1 MAEGQGGE
9 KTEKPTPKR
18 IKDARRK
25 GNVSKSKDLSSA
37 ILFLITVMLLA
48 ALNSFNADVLVH
60 YMQDSLK
67 LAFSIKQI
75 DLSQATDALA
85 AGGMAMFKVL
95 APILAVNFVMA
106 MSVEFMQVGALFTTE
121 TLKPKFDKLNPVNGF
136 KGMFFQKKTYIELLK
151 TIFKL
156 VILTAMF
163 YVIFKNNLP
172 ELIVSGRRSLWYSA
186 SLTGSILFDIA
197 VKIGGLFLVIGVV
210 DFGLQK
216 HLWMKDLMMSKY
228 EVKQEYKQDEGDPH
242 NKAARKRLHREL
254 LQHNAVQDVK
264 KADVVIVNPTHIAV
278 AVRYNKEESPAPQ
291 IIAKGEMLMAEK
303 ILEIARENNIPIM
316 RNIPLAHALN
326 KLEEGEEI
334 PEELYEAVAEVLNW
348 VYRMSKQNNP
358 NNANR

>member
-18 IKDARRK
+18 IKDARKK
-25 GNVSKSKDLSSA
+25 GNIAKSKDLSSS

-48 ALNSFNADVLVH
+48 VLNKFQSNILITH
-60 YMQDSLK
+60 MSDSIK
-67 LAFSIKQI
+67 LASSTKEI
-75 DLSQATDALA
+75 DLERASEVLGA
-85 AGGMAMFKVL
+85 AGIAMFKVL

-106 MSVEFMQVGALFTTE
+106 LAVEFMQVGALFTAE

-151 TIFKL
+151 TILKL
-156 VILTAMF
+156 VILSAMF
-163 YVIFKNNLP
+163 YIIFKNNLP
-172 ELIVSGRRSLWYSA
+172 ELIIAGQRSLWYSA

-197 VKIGGLFLVIGVV
+197 VKIGGLFLIVGVT

-216 HLWMKDLMMSKY
+216 HLWLKDLMMSKY

-254 LQHNAVQDVK
+254 LQHNSVQDVK

-278 AVRYNKEESPAPQ
+278 AIRYKKEETPAPQ

-303 ILEIARENNIPIM
+303 ILEIARENNIPVM

-326 KLEEGEEI
+326 KLEVGEEI

-358 NNANR
+358 NR

>member
-9 KTEKPTPKR
+9 KTEQPTSKKL
-18 IKDARRK
+18 KDARKK
-25 GNVSKSKDLSSA
+25 GNIAKSKDLSSA
-37 ILFLITVMLLA
+37 ILFLVTIMLLA
-48 ALNSFNADVLVH
+48 ILNSFTSDVLINH
-60 YMQDSLK
+60 MKDSIK
-67 LAFSIKQI
+67 LAFSIRNL
-75 DLSQATDALA
+75 DLERVNEVLM
-85 AGGMAMFKVL
+85 AGLFTMFKVL
-95 APILAVNFVMA
+95 APVLSANFVIA
-106 MSVEFMQVGALFTTE
+106 LSVEFIQVGALFTTD

-156 VILTAMF
+156 AVLCAMF
-163 YVIFKNNLP
+163 YVIFKAKLP
-172 ELIVSGRRSLWYSA
+172 ELVAAGNRSLWYSA
-186 SLTGSILFDIA
+186 SLTGSILFDIS
-197 VKIGGLFLVIGVV
+197 VKIGGLFLVIGVA

-216 HLWMKDLMMSKY
+216 QMWIKDLMMTKY

-254 LQHNAVQDVK
+254 LQHGAVQDVK

-278 AVRYNKEESPAPQ
+278 AIRYKKEEMPAPQ

-303 ILEIARENNIPIM
+303 ILEIARENNIPVM

-348 VYRMSKQNNP
+348 VYRMSKQNNQ
-358 NNANR
+358 NS